1 MKLRH
6 ILPLMHALC
15 LLLLKVSSIQ
25 YDFLEEDDDP
35 FPEDYVGNRE
45 GHGTSVAGEVAMEKG
60 NDVCGVGVAY
70 NSFITG

>member
-1 MKLRH
+1 M
-6 ILPLMHALC
+6 
-15 LLLLKVSSIQ
+15 SSTQ
-25 YDFLEEDDDP
+25 YDFLEDDDDP

-45 GHGTSVAGEVAMEKG
+45 EHGTNVAGAVAMEKG